1 MTNEICEINCIHE
14 DRVNRAK
21 LNQPTLTLGQ

>member
-21 LNQPTLTLGQ
+21 AKLTLTLGQ